1 MVTTS
6 LQSFEGSVGI
16 GTDNP
21 SKTLHVEGNVHITED
36 LNILGNILIQGET
49 TTVETTNLNI
59 QDPIIELGK
68 NNSLGTDLGIIMTR
82 PGSNVAVSFLE
93 ASDELVMAYTESH
106 SGVSSVVPITS
117 EVLKLKVYGDLTT
130 TGNVAATYLHGDG
143 SELTGI
149 VTTLQSVSDFGNTTS
164 NTLQLT
170 NATTGLSV
178 DSNIVVGGNVTA
190 TSFIGDGSSLTG
202 IDTGFDA
209 NVSNIAIGTFA
220 GAEGA
225 NTIAIGNLAGQT
237 TQGYDSV
244 AIGRLAGQTTQRHE
258 NVAVGSK
265 AGQTDQKTGT
275 VAIGYQAGQDTQGDE
290 GVAVGWLAGRFNQGF
305 GGVAVG
311 GDCARYTQG
320 VRAIAMGYNAG
331 FLNQGSNS
339 VAMGFTAGYS
349 GQGSNSIAIGYEAGK
364 TNQHDNSIVFNATG
378 TVLDTTGASRTYIK
392 PLQEGVVAGNMMAY
406 VTSTGEVINYT
417 GVSVNSS
424 GNMNVSGTVDSGSA
438 IASSIYSRGRL
449 AWGNNTSFSLNKSLQ
464 GPNSVVH
471 GALGHHW
478 NTYSSRKLKENIEP
492 ISNSL
497 DTLKK
502 LRGVHFTW
510 KYGQGDNMVPKDDD
524 NYDTT
529 EKIKPQKQIGFI
541 ADEVEK
547 VIPSIVTVESDGHA
561 SGLDYSAITP
571 ILVNAVKELDDKV
584 GRGES
589 SSDDRLKD
597 NEMYVTNATQTIMK
611 LRPQI
616 YDKKESLTSNNYQHE
631 AGLIAQDIWYDVPEL
646 RFAVKPG
653 LLSQIPIDAPARSD
667 DPREDT
673 DYSMWGPNSASVDYN
688 YLIPYVIKSIQEIT
702 TELPKQKVRVNGI
715 NTSNVDTHRGLIVSA
730 SNDEFYISNVQQDK
744 KCFGVIS
751 YSNTY
756 SNNNEILID
765 TNGIGKVW
773 VINSSNIESGNYITS
788 SNINGYGMKQAA
800 DLSVWHSYTIAKSLT
815 DCNFN
820 PLPVPTK
827 KIKQELKDVT
837 YYVNTKLY
845 EITKEQYD
853 SLDELHRTSR
863 EHAFYKKMDYS
874 KVSGEGGAYDKL
886 QYKKVGGEEKI
897 SSEHWESLD
906 NDTQQ
911 LYSKYYSNLVTTHV
925 SLEDYS
931 TLDETEKDKCVLIT
945 KTIYSYKVREESKN
959 PLPGYALEIRQEMV
973 NVLDT
978 DGQIQWEDHP
988 TERKNSYEVRFLD
1001 ANGKITDEANAVYT
1015 AALINCKY
1023 C

>member
-68 NNSLGTDLGIIMTR
+68 NNSSGTDLGIIMTR

-117 EVLKLKVYGDLTT
+117 EDLKLKVYGDLTT
-130 TGNVAATYLHGDG
+130 TGNVTATYLHGDG

-149 VTTLQSVSDFGNTTS
+149 ATTLQSVSDFGNTTT
-164 NTLQLT
+164 NTIEFK

-202 IDTGFDA
+202 IDAGFDA
-209 NVSNIAIGTFA
+209 DVSNIAIGTSA
-220 GAEGA
+220 GAAGA
-225 NTIAIGNLAGQT
+225 NTVAIGNLAGQT
-237 TQGYDSV
+237 AQGGDSV

-275 VAIGYQAGQDTQGDE
+275 VAIGYQAGQDTQGDQ
-290 GVAVGWLAGRFNQGF
+290 GVAVGWLAGRFDQGF

-364 TNQHDNSIVFNATG
+364 TSQHDNSIVLNASG
-378 TVLDTTGASRTYIK
+378 SALDTTGASRTYIK
-392 PLQEGVVAGNMMAY
+392 PLQAGAVAGNMMAY
-406 VTSTGEVINYT
+406 DSTSGEVINYT

-449 AWGNNTSFSLNKSLQ
+449 AWGNNTSFSLNKTLQ
-464 GPNSVVH
+464 GPNSVLH
-471 GALGHHW
+471 GALGNHW
-478 NTYSSRKLKENIEP
+478 NTYSSRRLKENIEP
-492 ISNSL
+492 ILNSL

-510 KYGQGDNMVPKDDD
+510 KNGQGDNLVPKDED

-541 ADEVEK
+541 ADEVGE
-547 VIPSIVTVESDGHA
+547 VLPSIVTVESDGHI

-584 GRGES
+584 GRGEA

-597 NEMYVTNATQTIMK
+597 NETYVTNATQTIMK

-673 DYSMWGPNSASVDYN
+673 DYSMWGPNPASVDYN
-688 YLIPYVIKSIQEIT
+688 YLIPYVIKSIQELE

-715 NTSNVDTHRGLIVSA
+715 TKSNVDTHRGLIVSA
-730 SNDEFYISNVQQDK
+730 ANDEFYISNVQQDK

-773 VINSSNIESGNYITS
+773 VINSSNIESGDYITS
-788 SNINGYGMKQAA
+788 SNINGYAMKQS
-800 DLSVWHSYTIAKSLT
+800 DRSVWHSYTIAKSMT
-815 DCNFN
+815 DCTFN
-820 PLPVPTK
+820 PLLIPVK

-853 SLDELHRTSR
+853 SLDELHRTYK
-863 EHAFYKKMDYS
+863 EHMFYKKMNYS
-874 KVSGEGGAYDKL
+874 KVSGKGGAYDKL
-886 QYKKVGGEEKI
+886 QYKKVDDEEKI
-897 SSEHWESLD
+897 SIEHWESLD

-931 TLDETEKDKCVLIT
+931 TMDKTEKDKCVLTT

-959 PLPGYALEIRQEMV
+959 PLPGYISEIRQEMV

-978 DGQIQWEDHP
+978 DGQVQWEDHP
-988 TERKNSYEVRFLD
+988 TEKKKSYEVRFLD
-1001 ANGKITDEANAVYT
+1001 ANGKITDESNAVYS

-1023 C
+1023 Y